1 MRVLV
6 VEDDGVLAEAIAR
19 GLRLQAMS
27 VDVAGDGTSALEHT
41 RLTRYDVVV
50 LDRDLPGVHG
60 DDVCRMLTSDGD
72 GSTRILM
79 LTGAATVRD
88 RVAGLNLGAD
98 DYLPKPFA
106 FDELVARVH
115 ALLRRSAPARAPV
128 VARAGIT
135 LDAAQRVVFRDG
147 RFIRLARKEFA
158 VLYEL
163 LAADGAVVSAEQLLE
178 RAWDE
183 HADPFTNSMRTT
195 VATLRKKLGDPPVIT
210 TVVGAGYR
218 IP

>member
-6 VEDDGVLAEAIAR
+6 VEDDEVLAEAIAR
-19 GLRLQAMS
+19 GLRQHAMS
-27 VDVAGDGTSALEHT
+27 VDVAADGAGALERT
-41 RLTRYDVVV
+41 AVTRYEVVV

-60 DDVCRMLTSDGD
+60 DEVCRRLAGA
-72 GSTRILM
+72 TRILM
-79 LTGAATVRD
+79 LTAAATVRD

-128 VARAGIT
+128 VERSGIT
-135 LDAAQRVVFRDG
+135 LDPAQRVVFRDG

-163 LAADGAVVSAEQLLE
+163 LAADGAVVSAEELLE

-183 HADPFTNSMRTT
+183 HADPFSNSMRTT
-195 VATLRKKLGDPPVIT
+195 VATLRKKLGDPPVIA
-210 TVVGAGYR
+210 TVVGSGYR

>member
-6 VEDDGVLAEAIAR
+6 VEDDSVLAEAIAR
-19 GLRLQAMS
+19 GLRQHAMS
-27 VDVAGDGTSALEHT
+27 VDVAGDGAAALERT
-41 RLTRYDVVV
+41 SVTRYDVVV

-60 DDVCRMLTSDGD
+60 DEVCRAIAGE
-72 GSTRILM
+72 STRILM

-88 RVAGLNLGAD
+88 RVTGLNLGAD

-106 FDELVARVH
+106 FEELVARVH
-115 ALLRRSAPARAPV
+115 ALLRRSAPARPPV
-128 VARAGIT
+128 VARSGIT

-163 LAADGAVVSAEQLLE
+163 LAADGAVVSAEELLE

-210 TVVGAGYR
+210 TVVGSGYR

>member
-1 MRVLV
+1 VRVLV
-6 VEDDGVLAEAIAR
+6 VEDDAVLADAIAR
-19 GLRLQAMS
+19 GLRQHAMS
-27 VDVAGDGTSALEHT
+27 VDVAVDGTGALERSAVTH
-41 RLTRYDVVV
+41 YDVVV

-60 DDVCRMLTSDGD
+60 DEVCRTLAGN
-72 GSTRILM
+72 GPARILM
-79 LTGAATVRD
+79 LTAAATVRD

-115 ALLRRSAPARAPV
+115 ALLRRTAPARAPV
-128 VARAGIT
+128 FSRAGIT
-135 LDAAQRVVFRDG
+135 LDPAQRVVFRDG
-147 RFIRLARKEFA
+147 RFVRLARKEFA

-163 LAADGAVVSAEQLLE
+163 LVADGAVVSAEELLE

-210 TVVGAGYR
+210 TVVGSGYR